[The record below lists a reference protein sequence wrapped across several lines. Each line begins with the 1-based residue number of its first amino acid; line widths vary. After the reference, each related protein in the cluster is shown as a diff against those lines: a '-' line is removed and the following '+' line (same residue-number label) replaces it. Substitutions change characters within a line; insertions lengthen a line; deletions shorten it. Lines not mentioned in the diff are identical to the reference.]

1 MRIIS
6 GMWKGR
12 KLPFPENSEVRPTL
26 GRARI
31 TLFNWLAGHID
42 GARCLDLFAGSG
54 SLGLEAHS
62 RGAAHTTLI
71 DADGRTV
78 NELKSLTALFKAQG
92 VEVQKSEALQFLR
105 SNHGSA
111 WDLVFLDPP
120 YASDLME
127 QALSLLPKLLSET
140 ALIYCETAAP
150 FEPPIEYKVVKHSR
164 VGSNHL
170 TLLTPARSH

>member
-1 MRIIS
+1 
-6 GMWKGR
+6 MWKGR

-78 NELKSLTALFKAQG
+78 NELKSVIALFKAHG
-92 VEVQKSEALQFLR
+92 VVVQKSDALQFLR
-105 SNHGSA
+105 SIKNSA

-120 YASDLME
+120 YTSDLMKS
-127 QALSLLPKLLSET
+127 ALSLLSNLLSEK

-150 FEPPIEYKVVKHSR
+150 FEAPQTYRVYKYSR
-164 VGSNHL
+164 VGNNHL
-170 TLLTPARSH
+170 TLLTPAPIQ